1 MSMNNNKVNKKENLN
16 KVGNFFVKSLNGMAY
31 GLFATLII
39 GTIFATI
46 GTFFSYG
53 SGNAFCDF
61 MTNII
66 GTGSSGISYVLEIL
80 TGAGIGIGIA
90 IILKLGPL
98 QSIVL
103 AAVGEASAYFSL
115 TTKFVSDPTHP
126 FFDAFKIGDPLTIYL
141 VCIIVAL
148 AFKFLFKKKTSADI
162 ILIPLIGVIIG
173 LTASLSIR
181 FPAIYV
187 TYAIQWLVNSGTQLT
202 PFVMGI
208 IVAVLMGMA
217 LTAPISSA
225 AIAAMVFVLP
235 QGMSVATALAD
246 PNYAGLVIASG
257 AAVVGC
263 STQMIG
269 FAVQSIYD
277 NKPSMCVSIGI
288 GTSMLQFKNILKKP
302 IIWLP
307 TILASAILGPIATCI
322 VNTTCLGSSSGM
334 GLAGLV
340 GQIGTISSMGVDNW
354 RTWVSI
360 FVLEIG
366 APAILVFVFDLIMRK
381 LGLIKKGDLLV

>member
-1 MSMNNNKVNKKENLN
+1 MNSETIETKEEKN
-16 KVGNFFVKSLNGMAY
+16 KVGEFIIKTLNGMAY

-53 SGNAFCDF
+53 EGNGFCDF
-61 MTNII
+61 MVNII
-66 GTGSSGISYVLEIL
+66 GTGSSGISYVLQIL

-90 IILKLGPL
+90 LVLKLNPL

-103 AAVGEASAYFSL
+103 AAVGEAASYFSL
-115 TTKFVSDPTHP
+115 TTKFVTDSSHP
-126 FFDAFKIGDPLTIYL
+126 FTDMFKIGDPLTVYL
-141 VCIIVAL
+141 VCIVVAL
-148 AFKFLFKKKTSADI
+148 AFKYLFKKKTSGDI
-162 ILIPLIGVIIG
+162 ILIPLVGVITG
-173 LTASLSIR
+173 LTVSLLVR

-187 TYAIQWLVNSGTQLT
+187 TYGIQWVVNNCTQAT
-202 PFVMGI
+202 PFFMGI
-208 IVAVLMGMA
+208 VVAVLMGMA

-225 AIAAMVFVLP
+225 AIAAMVFTLP
-235 QGMSVATALAD
+235 QGMSIAVALAD

-263 STQMIG
+263 STQMVG

-277 NKPSMCVSIGI
+277 NKPTMCISVGI

-307 TILASAILGPIATCI
+307 TIIASAILGPIATC
-322 VNTTCLGSSSGM
+322 VLQTTCLGSSAGM
-334 GLAGLV
+334 GTAGLV

-360 FVLEIG
+360 FVLQIA
-366 APAILVFVFDLIMRK
+366 APAVLVFAFDFVFRK
-381 LGLIKKGDLLV
+381 LKLIKKGDLTI